1 MKYFLTKHTNHA
13 PFPLFS
19 AGRHTQRSSW
29 WLQPFRARQIF
40 SAKHTSLKHSSWIF
54 NISRASSV
62 PKWAEGFLPA
72 PQGIHSQRSRSAVD
86 HCTLM
91 PPVDSQQHIFKF
103 HHIFLF
109 KIVLRIIQRILNP
122 CSALLHNC
130 ITGEYLTLCRLCN
143 FSFTSFS
150 RAKAN
155 SIAEITSKLE
165 GKT

>member
-91 PPVDSQQHIFKF
+91 PPVDSRQHIFKF

-109 KIVLRIIQRILNP
+109 KIVLRIIQHILNP
-122 CSALLHNC
+122 CSALLHNRR
-130 ITGEYLTLCRLCN
+130 ISYTVQVVQLLIY
-143 FSFTSFS
+143 
-150 RAKAN
+150 
-155 SIAEITSKLE
+155 KLFE
-165 GKT
+165 SQGQLHSWNHKQARG

>member
-91 PPVDSQQHIFKF
+91 PPVDSRQHIFKF

-122 CSALLHNC
+122 CSALLHNRR
-130 ITGEYLTLCRLCN
+130 ISYTVQVVQLLIY
-143 FSFTSFS
+143 
-150 RAKAN
+150 
-155 SIAEITSKLE
+155 KLFE
-165 GKT
+165 SQGQLHSWNHKQARG